1 MVNLASLD
9 FVAVDFTCRL
19 KWSSG
24 LSGSAL
30 KVAFAD
36 EELDFIGYISDLSTD
51 SSARTQE
58 DSRIGRVSRAQAF
71 SIEDQFVD
79 AVRGVF
85 GSEPVWSTGPAILPR
100 RAVKGDLETA
110 EFVDSSYMTRATY
123 NLRANDLIITLR
135 NGEIL
140 RVAPISVEYWDRLL
154 GAPSKGRF
162 FLEYIKPCHNVER
175 INAGWLRR
183 VYDRF
188 KSRLQ
193 IM

>member
-1 MVNLASLD
+1 MSPV
-9 FVAVDFTCRL
+9 
-19 KWSSG
+19 
-24 LSGSAL
+24 
-30 KVAFAD
+30 
-36 EELDFIGYISDLSTD
+36 
-51 SSARTQE
+51 
-58 DSRIGRVSRAQAF
+58 QAF

-85 GSEPVWSTGPAILPR
+85 GTEPVWSTGPMILPR
-100 RAVKGDLETA
+100 RAVQSDVETA
-110 EFVDSSYMTRATY
+110 ELVDSSYMTRATY
-123 NLRANDLIITLR
+123 HLMANDLRITLR

-154 GAPSKGRF
+154 AAPSKGRF
-162 FLEYIKPCHNVER
+162 FLEYIEPCHNIER
-175 INAGWLRR
+175 LNAGWLRR

>member
-1 MVNLASLD
+1 
-9 FVAVDFTCRL
+9 
-19 KWSSG
+19 
-24 LSGSAL
+24 
-30 KVAFAD
+30 
-36 EELDFIGYISDLSTD
+36 
-51 SSARTQE
+51 
-58 DSRIGRVSRAQAF
+58 VSRAQAF

-85 GSEPVWSTGPAILPR
+85 GSEPVWSTGPVILPS
-100 RAVKGDLETA
+100 RAVQGDVETA

-123 NLRANDLIITLR
+123 NLRANDLRITLR

-154 GAPSKGRF
+154 AAPSKGRF
-162 FLEYIKPCHNVER
+162 FLQYIKPCHNVER
-175 INAGWLRR
+175 INAGWLIR